1 MRRSKQF
8 LIIITPPETLSTADQ
23 NYFNQNYLSE
33 VRTVSLWLQHLDC
46 LSSTVSYF
54 TYVGTRDSSLVLHS
68 NRRRELLGF
77 VLSERV
83 IYSESWLLENIH
95 LDTHI
100 YNQDIASSLTLSIKD
115 IICYTR
121 TKYQYK
127 RDTHRPSNILEK
139 QVGSTNRIIWSYNS
153 ISYYVK
159 TAKISINFYFPPVSV
174 QYQMPVMR
182 TLTAQV
188 NNCTWW
194 HRSGQDTHTHT
205 WESEDY

>member
-95 LDTHI
+95 LDTHL
-100 YNQDIASSLTLSIKD
+100 YNQDTASSLTLSIKD

-121 TKYQYK
+121 TIYQ
-127 RDTHRPSNILEK
+127 
-139 QVGSTNRIIWSYNS
+139 
-153 ISYYVK
+153 
-159 TAKISINFYFPPVSV
+159 
-174 QYQMPVMR
+174 
-182 TLTAQV
+182 
-188 NNCTWW
+188 
-194 HRSGQDTHTHT
+194 
-205 WESEDY
+205 